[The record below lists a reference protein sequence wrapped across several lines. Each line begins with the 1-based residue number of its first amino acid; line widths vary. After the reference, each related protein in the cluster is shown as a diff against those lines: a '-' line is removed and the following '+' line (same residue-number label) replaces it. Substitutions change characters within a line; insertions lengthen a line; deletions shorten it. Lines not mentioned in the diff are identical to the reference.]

1 MTVLISY
8 PFQTKKENKIFFEKK
23 DQELTSLDWAK
34 WAGWYDT
41 DGWFSTYETKTKI
54 GTPFS
59 MKETSLYLKDRQ
71 PVELFAR
78 KFETSLVYREH
89 KTWTPEPYRYEYI
102 CIEHMGTL
110 RGQKAIWFTK
120 NVYPYLIKQEKKDY
134 AARLLGY
141 RPESKDFTT
150 WTADELTYYLATF
163 VEGDGSVR
171 CRSLKK
177 TKCLDARISSS
188 DVQYLSDIKYI
199 ADDKLRI
206 TSTLKEVSTYKTK
219 KGIQTKYCL
228 SIGCSQTNP
237 NNLSFFQSLVKDGVM
252 TLDRKK
258 QKVQEYLNQ

>member
-1 MTVLISY
+1 MEDLAGEKEVTVLIKY
-8 PFQTKKENKIFFEKK
+8 PIQTKESNKVFFEKK
-23 DQELTSLDWAK
+23 DQELTNLDWAK
-34 WAGWYDT
+34 WAGWFDT
-41 DGWFSTYETKTKI
+41 DGFFGLEKT
-54 GTPFS
+54 G
-59 MKETSLYLKDRQ
+59 LRLKDRQ
-71 PVELFAR
+71 PVEMFS
-78 KFETSLVYREH
+78 KIFETSLCYREY
-89 KTWTPEPYRYEYI
+89 KTITPGPYGRKYI
-102 CIEHMGTL
+102 ANIHAAELNGA
-110 RGQKAIWFTK
+110 KAVWFTK
-120 NVYPYLIKQEKKDY
+120 NIFPYLIKQEKKDY

-188 DVQYLSDIKYI
+188 DVQYLSDIKYV

-237 NNLSFFQSLVKDGVM
+237 NNLSFFQSLVEDGVM

-258 QKVQEYLNQ
+258 QRVQEYVDYIS